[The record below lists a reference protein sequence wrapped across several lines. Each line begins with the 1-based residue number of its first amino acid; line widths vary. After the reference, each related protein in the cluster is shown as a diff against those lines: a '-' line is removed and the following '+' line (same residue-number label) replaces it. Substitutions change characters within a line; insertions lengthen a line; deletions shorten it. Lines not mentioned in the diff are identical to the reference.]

1 MNNNFKIITISL
13 IMLFIGFISGITYA
27 VTTMQVD
34 IVEDTETGSIV
45 RIIILNQWFNH
56 YVEK

>member
-1 MNNNFKIITISL
+1 MNNNLKIFGISL
-13 IMLFIGFISGITYA
+13 TMLFIGFVSGIVYT

-45 RIIILNQWFNH
+45 RIIVLDQWFNH

>member
-1 MNNNFKIITISL
+1 MNNNFKIIIISL

-45 RIIILNQWFNH
+45 RVIVLDQWFNH

>member
-13 IMLFIGFISGITYA
+13 IMRFIGFISGITYA

-45 RIIILNQWFNH
+45 RIIVLDQWFNH

>member
-1 MNNNFKIITISL
+1 MKKLIIAIICL
-13 IMLFIGFISGITYA
+13 VVGFISGILYTIE
-27 VTTMQVD
+27 TMQVD
-34 IVEDTETGSIV
+34 IVEETDTGAIV

>member
-13 IMLFIGFISGITYA
+13 IMIFIGFISGITYV

-45 RIIILNQWFNH
+45 RIIVLDQWFNH

>member
-1 MNNNFKIITISL
+1 MNNNFKIIIINL
-13 IMLFIGFISGITYA
+13 IMLFIGFISGITYV

-45 RIIILNQWFNH
+45 RIIVLDQWFNH

>member
-13 IMLFIGFISGITYA
+13 IMFFIGFISGITYA

-45 RIIILNQWFNH
+45 RIIVLDQWFNH

>member
-45 RIIILNQWFNH
+45 RIIDLDQWFNH
-56 YVEK
+56 YVKK

>member
-27 VTTMQVD
+27 ITTMQVD

-45 RIIILNQWFNH
+45 RIIVLNQWFNH

>member
-1 MNNNFKIITISL
+1 MKKLIIAIICL
-13 IMLFIGFISGITYA
+13 VIGFISGILYTIE
-27 VTTMQVD
+27 TMQVD
-34 IVEDTETGSIV
+34 IVEETDTGAIV

>member
-13 IMLFIGFISGITYA
+13 IMLFIGFISGITYT

-34 IVEDTETGSIV
+34 IVENTETGSIV
-45 RIIILNQWFNH
+45 RIIVLDQWFNH